1 MSPSGRFFCLL
12 WPLCIK
18 SFPVMSGG
26 LWLSV
31 HSWVQSTKKQMRNP
45 VWTGSL
51 EAWAPA
57 VRRQGPEPF
66 SVVWS
71 VPVSCTWEW
80 WSGKRPG
87 SGSPCVP
94 SFCPHVLA
102 IPAFESAMADLG
114 GVGLYTMSP
123 AWYQYQC
130 KVPWGQAPGGLVPGR
145 VSCPHPASRRQLWV
159 QARMGVIPAGN
170 DGDCP
175 CRQDCAVV

>member
-1 MSPSGRFFCLL
+1 
-12 WPLCIK
+12 
-18 SFPVMSGG
+18 
-26 LWLSV
+26 
-31 HSWVQSTKKQMRNP
+31 
-45 VWTGSL
+45 
-51 EAWAPA
+51 
-57 VRRQGPEPF
+57 
-66 SVVWS
+66 
-71 VPVSCTWEW
+71 
-80 WSGKRPG
+80 
-87 SGSPCVP
+87 
-94 SFCPHVLA
+94 
-102 IPAFESAMADLG
+102 MADLG